1 MIQAL
6 IASAQR
12 PNPAPRVFATL
23 LLCSALVVP
32 LTTAFAQGTAFTY
45 QGSLMSDG
53 MPVTGEQDFVFLL
66 FDSALGSDGGPF
78 VEENDLGVTNG
89 LFTVSLDFDAA
100 AFSGGERWIEI
111 WVRPGDSIGIFTKLS
126 PRQPVT
132 PVPYAMLSAESSSLV
147 GPLPSASLSGT
158 YGNALALTNA
168 ANQFF
173 GTFRGKAENLTNFSL
188 FGSATFAG
196 STVGFSSAST
206 HFYSPTYF
214 HEDLTLDFASI
225 LGRTGYAELGSLRVF
240 DQLFFADWFGQFIN
254 LRGPEYG
261 IGIQNETLYQR
272 AAGSPVSAGFAWY
285 KGGVHSNTARDPGT
299 GGKRLM
305 TLDDNGLVVTPPAGA
320 AGLTVAGYRTGSFGT
335 PVVTI
340 QNLHLTSS
348 PALRL
353 LGGSSDYGVLS
364 VSVVGNGL
372 IAQFGNDTEFV
383 SRLTRS
389 GQWYATGFSSTSDR
403 NAKQDFEPVDTQ
415 AVLDKV
421 VALPITRWSFKQE
434 PATRHVGPVAQDFF
448 AAFELG
454 TDDKHI
460 ATVDADGVALAAIQ
474 GLNEKVETADQR
486 AEARIRTLEIEN
498 AELKRRLDALEERV
512 HSSLRTQ

>member
-1 MIQAL
+1 
-6 IASAQR
+6 
-12 PNPAPRVFATL
+12 
-23 LLCSALVVP
+23 
-32 LTTAFAQGTAFTY
+32 
-45 QGSLMSDG
+45 
-53 MPVTGEQDFVFLL
+53 
-66 FDSALGSDGGPF
+66 
-78 VEENDLGVTNG
+78 
-89 LFTVSLDFDAA
+89 
-100 AFSGGERWIEI
+100 
-111 WVRPGDSIGIFTKLS
+111 
-126 PRQPVT
+126 
-132 PVPYAMLSAESSSLV
+132 
-147 GPLPSASLSGT
+147 
-158 YGNALALTNA
+158 
-168 ANQFF
+168 
-173 GTFRGKAENLTNFSL
+173 
-188 FGSATFAG
+188 
-196 STVGFSSAST
+196 
-206 HFYSPTYF
+206 
-214 HEDLTLDFASI
+214 
-225 LGRTGYAELGSLRVF
+225 
-240 DQLFFADWFGQFIN
+240 
-254 LRGPEYG
+254 
-261 IGIQNETLYQR
+261 
-272 AAGSPVSAGFAWY
+272 
-285 KGGVHSNTARDPGT
+285 
-299 GGKRLM
+299 M

-415 AVLDKV
+415 AVLDRV